1 MSKDC
6 GGGLGLRTDVC
17 QGLWLGLGP
26 QDCCMSKDYGWG

>member
-17 QGLWLGLGP
+17 LRIMVGVRASGLL
-26 QDCCMSKDYGWG
+26 YV